1 MTEKTSMS
9 ELVGMYEKK
18 QTEPSEP
25 SALKKLIEESGGVN
39 DRVGSGYKKRYFIK
53 NKELIFDLIDNHGVP
68 YRKIVKAINDDGVE
82 FSLIYFK
89 RLMAAENKK
98 RSKQ

>member
-9 ELVGMYEKK
+9 ELVGMYEKSY
-18 QTEPSEP
+18 SEP
-25 SALKKLIEESGGVN
+25 SALKKLIEESGGPN
-39 DRVGSGYKKRYFIK
+39 DRTDSGYKRRYFIK
-53 NKELIFDLIDNHGVP
+53 NKELIFDLIDNYNIT
-68 YRKIVKAINDDGVE
+68 YREIVKAINDDGVE

-98 RSKQ
+98 RFAK

>member
-18 QTEPSEP
+18 QSEP
-25 SALKKLIEESGGVN
+25 SALKKLVEEAGGAN
-39 DRVGSGYKKRYFIK
+39 DRTSSGYKKRYFIK
-53 NKELIFDLIDNHGVP
+53 NKELIFDLIDNYGVP
-68 YRKIVKAINDDGVE
+68 YREIVKAINDDGVE